1 MEIIIRR
8 TAFKEGYT
16 IGNLYILPEQTD
28 KKNGSTPATYEE
40 EAVPKQ
46 TVNEEKNV
54 LKQSDNEEKAVS
66 KQGGGVLKQKA
77 KEEKA
82 VPEWFCNTMEPTA
95 RKLTSRMPQTVI
107 RRHKIIGKT
116 AIPTGRYRILITR
129 SRRFGRWLPLLLN
142 VKGFEGIRIHAGN
155 KPEDTRGCILLGFN
169 RRKGYVL
176 DSTRCVLT
184 LVKMMTEAIEK
195 GEKVFVE
202 VR

>member
-16 IGNLYILPEQTD
+16 IGNLYILPEQAD
-28 KKNGSTPATYEE
+28 NENGSTPATYEE

-54 LKQSDNEEKAVS
+54 LKQNDNEEKAVS
-66 KQGGGVLKQKA
+66 KQKI
-77 KEEKA
+77 KEERA

-95 RKLTSRMPQTVI
+95 RKLTSQMPLTLI

-184 LVKMMTEAIEK
+184 LVKMMTEAIAK

>member
-1 MEIIIRR
+1 MEIKLIRKYYQ
-8 TAFKEGYT
+8 AKYT
-16 IGNLYILPEQTD
+16 IGRVYVNNRFFSDCLEPPSLHLTERSALGTILI
-28 KKNGSTPATYEE
+28 
-40 EAVPKQ
+40 
-46 TVNEEKNV
+46 
-54 LKQSDNEEKAVS
+54 
-66 KQGGGVLKQKA
+66 A
-77 KEEKA
+77 KYKGY
-82 VPEWFCNTMEPTA
+82 
-95 RKLTSRMPQTVI
+95 R
-107 RRHKIIGKT
+107 

-184 LVKMMTEAIEK
+184 LVKMMTEAIAK
-195 GEKVFVE
+195 GEKVFME

>member
-28 KKNGSTPATYEE
+28 NENGSTPATYEE

-54 LKQSDNEEKAVS
+54 LKQNDNEEKAVS
-66 KQGGGVLKQKA
+66 KQKI
-77 KEEKA
+77 KEERA

-129 SRRFGRWLPLLLN
+129 SRQFGRWLPLLLN

-155 KPEDTRGCILLGFN
+155 KPEDTKGCILLGFN

-176 DSTRCVLT
+176 NSTQCVQQL
-184 LVKMMTEAIEK
+184 MGRMTEAMEK
-195 GEKVFVE
+195 GERVFVE

>member
-28 KKNGSTPATYEE
+28 NENGSTPATYEE

-46 TVNEEKNV
+46 MVNEEKNV
-54 LKQSDNEEKAVS
+54 LKQNDNEEKAVS
-66 KQGGGVLKQKA
+66 KQKI
-77 KEEKA
+77 KEERA

-107 RRHKIIGKT
+107 RRRKIIGKT

-155 KPEDTRGCILLGFN
+155 KPEDTKGCILLGFN

-184 LVKMMTEAIEK
+184 LVKMMTEAIAK

>member
-1 MEIIIRR
+1 MEIKLIRKYYQ
-8 TAFKEGYT
+8 AKYT
-16 IGNLYILPEQTD
+16 IGRLYVNNRFFSDCLEPPSLHLTERSALGIILI
-28 KKNGSTPATYEE
+28 
-40 EAVPKQ
+40 
-46 TVNEEKNV
+46 
-54 LKQSDNEEKAVS
+54 
-66 KQGGGVLKQKA
+66 A
-77 KEEKA
+77 KYKGY
-82 VPEWFCNTMEPTA
+82 
-95 RKLTSRMPQTVI
+95 R
-107 RRHKIIGKT
+107 

-184 LVKMMTEAIEK
+184 LVKMMTEAIAK
-195 GEKVFVE
+195 GEKVFME

>member
-28 KKNGSTPATYEE
+28 NENGSTPATYEE

-54 LKQSDNEEKAVS
+54 LKQNDNEEKAVS
-66 KQGGGVLKQKA
+66 KQKI
-77 KEEKA
+77 KEERA

-155 KPEDTRGCILLGFN
+155 KPEDTWGCILLGFN

-184 LVKMMTEAIEK
+184 LVKMMTEAIAK

>member
-1 MEIIIRR
+1 MEIKLIRKYYQ
-8 TAFKEGYT
+8 AKYT
-16 IGNLYILPEQTD
+16 IGRLYVNNRFFSDCLEPPSLHLTERSALGTILI
-28 KKNGSTPATYEE
+28 
-40 EAVPKQ
+40 
-46 TVNEEKNV
+46 
-54 LKQSDNEEKAVS
+54 
-66 KQGGGVLKQKA
+66 A
-77 KEEKA
+77 KYKGY
-82 VPEWFCNTMEPTA
+82 
-95 RKLTSRMPQTVI
+95 R
-107 RRHKIIGKT
+107 

-155 KPEDTRGCILLGFN
+155 KPEDTRECILLGFN

-184 LVKMMTEAIEK
+184 LVKMMTEAIAK

>member
-46 TVNEEKNV
+46 TVNEEKIV
-54 LKQSDNEEKAVS
+54 LKQNDNEEKAVS
-66 KQGGGVLKQKA
+66 KQKI
-77 KEEKA
+77 KEERA

-184 LVKMMTEAIEK
+184 LVKMMTEAIAK

>member
-1 MEIIIRR
+1 MEIKLIRKYYQ
-8 TAFKEGYT
+8 AKYT
-16 IGNLYILPEQTD
+16 IGRLYVNNRFFSDCLEPPSLHLTERSALGTILI
-28 KKNGSTPATYEE
+28 
-40 EAVPKQ
+40 
-46 TVNEEKNV
+46 
-54 LKQSDNEEKAVS
+54 
-66 KQGGGVLKQKA
+66 A
-77 KEEKA
+77 KYKGY
-82 VPEWFCNTMEPTA
+82 
-95 RKLTSRMPQTVI
+95 R
-107 RRHKIIGKT
+107 

-169 RRKGYVL
+169 RRKGYVP

-184 LVKMMTEAIEK
+184 LVKMITEAIAK

>member
-40 EAVPKQ
+40 EAVHKQ

-66 KQGGGVLKQKA
+66 KQGEAVFKQKA

-155 KPEDTRGCILLGFN
+155 KPEDTKGCILLGFN

-184 LVKMMTEAIEK
+184 LVKMMTEAIAK

>member
-1 MEIIIRR
+1 MEIKLIRKYYQ
-8 TAFKEGYT
+8 AKYT
-16 IGNLYILPEQTD
+16 IGRLYVNNRFFSDCLEPPSLHLTERSALGTILI
-28 KKNGSTPATYEE
+28 
-40 EAVPKQ
+40 
-46 TVNEEKNV
+46 
-54 LKQSDNEEKAVS
+54 
-66 KQGGGVLKQKA
+66 A
-77 KEEKA
+77 KYKGY
-82 VPEWFCNTMEPTA
+82 
-95 RKLTSRMPQTVI
+95 R
-107 RRHKIIGKT
+107 

-176 DSTRCVLT
+176 HSTRCVLT
-184 LVKMMTEAIEK
+184 LVKMMTEAIAK

>member
-28 KKNGSTPATYEE
+28 NENGSTPATYEE

-54 LKQSDNEEKAVS
+54 LKQNDNEEKAVF
-66 KQGGGVLKQKA
+66 KQKI
-77 KEEKA
+77 KEERT

-155 KPEDTRGCILLGFN
+155 KPEDTKGCILLGFN

-176 DSTRCVLT
+176 NSTQCVQQL
-184 LVKMMTEAIEK
+184 MRRMTEAMEK
-195 GEKVFVE
+195 GERVFVE

>member
-28 KKNGSTPATYEE
+28 NENGSTPATYEE

-46 TVNEEKNV
+46 MVNEEKNV
-54 LKQSDNEEKAVS
+54 LKQNDNEEKAVS
-66 KQGGGVLKQKA
+66 KQKI
-77 KEEKA
+77 KEERA

-184 LVKMMTEAIEK
+184 LVKMMTEAIAK
-195 GEKVFVE
+195 GEKVFME

>member
-1 MEIIIRR
+1 MEIKLIR
-8 TAFKEGYT
+8 KYYQVKYT
-16 IGNLYILPEQTD
+16 IGRLYVNNRFFSDCLEPPSLHLTERSALGTILI
-28 KKNGSTPATYEE
+28 
-40 EAVPKQ
+40 
-46 TVNEEKNV
+46 
-54 LKQSDNEEKAVS
+54 
-66 KQGGGVLKQKA
+66 A
-77 KEEKA
+77 KYKGY
-82 VPEWFCNTMEPTA
+82 
-95 RKLTSRMPQTVI
+95 R
-107 RRHKIIGKT
+107 

-184 LVKMMTEAIEK
+184 LVKMMTEAIAK

>member
-16 IGNLYILPEQTD
+16 IGNLYILPEQAD
-28 KKNGSTPATYEE
+28 NENGSTPATYEE

-54 LKQSDNEEKAVS
+54 LKQNDNEEKAVS
-66 KQGGGVLKQKA
+66 KQKI
-77 KEEKA
+77 KEERA

-95 RKLTSRMPQTVI
+95 RKLTSQMPQTVI

-129 SRRFGRWLPLLLN
+129 SRRFGRWLPLLLS

-184 LVKMMTEAIEK
+184 LVKMMTEAMEK
-195 GEKVFVE
+195 GEKVFVM
-202 VR
+202 VK

>member
-28 KKNGSTPATYEE
+28 NENGSTPATYEE

-54 LKQSDNEEKAVS
+54 LKQNDNEEKAVS
-66 KQGGGVLKQKA
+66 KQKI
-77 KEEKA
+77 KEERA

-184 LVKMMTEAIEK
+184 LVKMMTEAIAK

>member
-1 MEIIIRR
+1 MEIKLIRKYYQ
-8 TAFKEGYT
+8 AKYT
-16 IGNLYILPEQTD
+16 IGRLYVNNRFFSDCLEPPSLHLTERTALGTILI
-28 KKNGSTPATYEE
+28 
-40 EAVPKQ
+40 
-46 TVNEEKNV
+46 
-54 LKQSDNEEKAVS
+54 
-66 KQGGGVLKQKA
+66 A
-77 KEEKA
+77 KYKGY
-82 VPEWFCNTMEPTA
+82 
-95 RKLTSRMPQTVI
+95 R
-107 RRHKIIGKT
+107 

-184 LVKMMTEAIEK
+184 LVKMMTEAIAK

>member
-1 MEIIIRR
+1 MEIKLIRKYYQ
-8 TAFKEGYT
+8 AKYT
-16 IGNLYILPEQTD
+16 IGRLYVNNRFFSDCLEPPSLHLTERSALGTILI
-28 KKNGSTPATYEE
+28 
-40 EAVPKQ
+40 
-46 TVNEEKNV
+46 
-54 LKQSDNEEKAVS
+54 
-66 KQGGGVLKQKA
+66 A
-77 KEEKA
+77 KYKGY
-82 VPEWFCNTMEPTA
+82 
-95 RKLTSRMPQTVI
+95 R
-107 RRHKIIGKT
+107 

-129 SRRFGRWLPLLLN
+129 SRRFGRWLPLLMN
-142 VKGFEGIRIHAGN
+142 VKGFEGIRIHPGN

>member
-1 MEIIIRR
+1 MEIKLIRKYYQ
-8 TAFKEGYT
+8 AKYT
-16 IGNLYILPEQTD
+16 IGRLYVNNRFFSDCLEPPSLHLTERSALGTILI
-28 KKNGSTPATYEE
+28 
-40 EAVPKQ
+40 
-46 TVNEEKNV
+46 
-54 LKQSDNEEKAVS
+54 
-66 KQGGGVLKQKA
+66 A
-77 KEEKA
+77 KYKGY
-82 VPEWFCNTMEPTA
+82 
-95 RKLTSRMPQTVI
+95 R
-107 RRHKIIGKT
+107 

-155 KPEDTRGCILLGFN
+155 KPEDTRGCILLGLN

-184 LVKMMTEAIEK
+184 LIKMMTEAIAK

>member
-28 KKNGSTPATYEE
+28 NENGSTPATYEE

-54 LKQSDNEEKAVS
+54 LKQNDNEEKAVS
-66 KQGGGVLKQKA
+66 KQKI
-77 KEEKA
+77 KEERA

-95 RKLTSRMPQTVI
+95 RKLTSQMPLTLI

-184 LVKMMTEAIEK
+184 LVKMMTEAIAK
-195 GEKVFVE
+195 GEKVFME

>member
-1 MEIIIRR
+1 MEIKLIRKYYQ
-8 TAFKEGYT
+8 AKYT
-16 IGNLYILPEQTD
+16 IGRLYVNNRFFSDCLEPPSLHLTERSALGTILI
-28 KKNGSTPATYEE
+28 
-40 EAVPKQ
+40 
-46 TVNEEKNV
+46 
-54 LKQSDNEEKAVS
+54 
-66 KQGGGVLKQKA
+66 A
-77 KEEKA
+77 KYKGY
-82 VPEWFCNTMEPTA
+82 
-95 RKLTSRMPQTVI
+95 R
-107 RRHKIIGKT
+107 

-142 VKGFEGIRIHAGN
+142 VKGFEGISIHAGN

-184 LVKMMTEAIEK
+184 LVKMMTEAIAK

>member
-1 MEIIIRR
+1 MEIKLIRKYYQ
-8 TAFKEGYT
+8 AKYT
-16 IGNLYILPEQTD
+16 IGRLYVNNRFFSDCLEPPSLHLTERTALGTILI
-28 KKNGSTPATYEE
+28 
-40 EAVPKQ
+40 
-46 TVNEEKNV
+46 
-54 LKQSDNEEKAVS
+54 
-66 KQGGGVLKQKA
+66 A
-77 KEEKA
+77 KYKGY
-82 VPEWFCNTMEPTA
+82 
-95 RKLTSRMPQTVI
+95 R
-107 RRHKIIGKT
+107 

-184 LVKMMTEAIEK
+184 LVKMMTEAIAK
-195 GEKVFVE
+195 GEKVFME

>member
-16 IGNLYILPEQTD
+16 IGNLYILPEQ
-28 KKNGSTPATYEE
+28 
-40 EAVPKQ
+40 
-46 TVNEEKNV
+46 VNN
-54 LKQSDNEEKAVS
+54 
-66 KQGGGVLKQKA
+66 
-77 KEEKA
+77 EEKA
-82 VPEWFCNTMEPTA
+82 VPEWFCNTMEPTT
-95 RKLTSRMPQTVI
+95 RKLTSRMPLTII

-129 SRRFGRWLPLLLN
+129 SRRFGRWLPLLMN

-155 KPEDTRGCILLGFN
+155 KPEDTRGCILPGFN

-184 LVKMMTEAIEK
+184 LVKMMTEAMEK
-195 GEKVFVE
+195 GEKVFVK
-202 VR
+202 VK

>member
-1 MEIIIRR
+1 MEIKLIRKYYQ
-8 TAFKEGYT
+8 AKYT
-16 IGNLYILPEQTD
+16 IGRLYVNNHFFSDCLEPPSLHLTERSALGTILI
-28 KKNGSTPATYEE
+28 
-40 EAVPKQ
+40 
-46 TVNEEKNV
+46 
-54 LKQSDNEEKAVS
+54 
-66 KQGGGVLKQKA
+66 A
-77 KEEKA
+77 KYKGY
-82 VPEWFCNTMEPTA
+82 
-95 RKLTSRMPQTVI
+95 R
-107 RRHKIIGKT
+107 

-184 LVKMMTEAIEK
+184 LVKMMTEAIAK

>member
-16 IGNLYILPEQTD
+16 IGNLYILPEQAD
-28 KKNGSTPATYEE
+28 NENGSTPATYEE

-54 LKQSDNEEKAVS
+54 LKQNDNEEKAVS
-66 KQGGGVLKQKA
+66 KQKI
-77 KEEKA
+77 KEERA

-95 RKLTSRMPQTVI
+95 RKLTSQMPQTVI

-184 LVKMMTEAIEK
+184 LVKMMTEAIAK

-202 VR
+202 VS